1 MTMRNFTILA
11 LFVLS
16 LACYGMGCLKLPP
29 PAAAKQN
36 LDNWELLAPAHKKYL
51 DADEGLSTDGKRIR
65 KRTVDDA
72 VSLARK
78 LTGEKK
84 ND

>member
-1 MTMRNFTILA
+1 MRNFALLI

-16 LACYGMGCLKLPP
+16 LAGMGCLKLPP
-29 PAAAKQN
+29 QAAAKQN
-36 LDNWELLAPAHKKYL
+36 LANWELFAPGHKRYL
-51 DADEGLSTDGKRIR
+51 DADMRLSPDSKRIR
-65 KRTVDDA
+65 RRTLDDA

-78 LTGEKK
+78 LTGETE

>member
-1 MTMRNFTILA
+1 MRNFALLT

-16 LACYGMGCLKLPP
+16 LAFSGMGCLKLPP
-29 PAAAKQN
+29 QEATKQN
-36 LDNWELLAPAHKKYL
+36 LRNWELFARFHNRYL
-51 DADEGLSTDGKRIR
+51 DADAALPENSKRLR
-65 KRTVDDA
+65 KQALDDS

-78 LTGEKK
+78 LTGEDE

>member
-1 MTMRNFTILA
+1 MRNFALLT

-16 LACYGMGCLKLPP
+16 LACHGMGCLKLPP
-29 PAAAKQN
+29 QAAAKQN
-36 LDNWELLAPAHKKYL
+36 LANWELFAPGHKRYL
-51 DADEGLSTDGKRIR
+51 DADMRLSPDSKRIR
-65 KRTVDDA
+65 KRTLDDA

-78 LTGEKK
+78 LTGETE